1 MNSTFTM
8 ECSVEFNGRGRGSRK
23 RPLSNPDSVAEAGRV
38 PRVSR
43 LMALAIRFEQLIR
56 AGEVTGQAELATLGH
71 VTRARVSQ
79 IMCLG
84 CLAPDV
90 QEEVLFL
97 PRTTKGRD
105 PIQLRHLLPIAS
117 TADWRKQ
124 RVQWNDLVQWQT
136 NFGLRLPSQ
145 KHRLPKPHRRRG
157 GESDT
162 CNRLGR
168 VDPRL
173 SAPSIM

>member
-1 MNSTFTM
+1 MTSTFTV
-8 ECSVEFNGRGRGSRK
+8 ECSVQFVGRGRGSRK
-23 RPLSNPDSVAEAGRV
+23 RPPSVRNSVAQAGRV

-56 AGEVTGQAELATLGH
+56 AGEVTGCAELATLGH
-71 VTRARVSQ
+71 VTRARMSQ

-105 PIQLRHLLPIAS
+105 PIQLRHLLLIARI
-117 TADWRKQ
+117 ADWRQQ
-124 RVQWNDLVQWQT
+124 RVRWKDFIHWQT
-136 NFGLRLPSQ
+136 NDGPRKPFQGHPMPKSH
-145 KHRLPKPHRRRG
+145 HRQ
-157 GESDT
+157 GEKAIPATVSGA
-162 CNRLGR
+162 LIL
-168 VDPRL
+168 V
-173 SAPSIM
+173 

>member
-23 RPLSNPDSVAEAGRV
+23 RPLSNPDSVAEPGRV

-90 QEEVLFL
+90 QEEVLLL

-136 NFGLRLPSQ
+136 NFGPRLPSQ
-145 KHRLPKPHRRRG
+145 KHRLPKITSLP
-157 GESDT
+157 GEKAIPASVSGASI
-162 CNRLGR
+162 L
-168 VDPRL
+168 VP
-173 SAPSIM
+173 APYL